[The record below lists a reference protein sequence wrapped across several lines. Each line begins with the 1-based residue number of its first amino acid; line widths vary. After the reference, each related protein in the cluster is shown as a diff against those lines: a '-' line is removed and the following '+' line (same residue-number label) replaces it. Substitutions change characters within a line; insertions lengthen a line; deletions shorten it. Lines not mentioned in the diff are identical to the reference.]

1 MAARGGRHAP
11 AGRHAVVLL
20 AMASVMTAALL
31 PFAFRAGR
39 FGAPTEPTA
48 PTKVATIA
56 ARNSGHPPNVGD
68 DTSAP
73 ASTQSETSVA
83 VDATGQHV
91 VVGFNDFRGS
101 SSFSGFE
108 YSDDGGTTFTD
119 GGQLA
124 APPLGTVDG
133 DPDVQ
138 YVPGGSFYPNG
149 GGEQY
154 IRLAYSFESPEKC
167 YEGSRLLA
175 QAIRGAMS

>member
-1 MAARGGRHAP
+1 MRGCVDDHRSGSLSKSTSN
-11 AGRHAVVLL
+11 G
-20 AMASVMTAALL
+20 TD
-31 PFAFRAGR
+31 
-39 FGAPTEPTA
+39 GAPGWGVTSYAYNHQVFGTSWAGNSRFP
-48 PTKVATIA
+48 A
-56 ARNSGHPPNVGD
+56 AFGD
-68 DTSAP
+68 GTSAP

-138 YVPGGSFYPNG
+138 YVPGGSLTDSCKNRVGTASEVSDAG
-149 GGEQY
+149 GPPPPRGPG
-154 IRLAYSFESPEKC
+154 SFRMG
-167 YEGSRLLA
+167 Y
-175 QAIRGAMS
+175 